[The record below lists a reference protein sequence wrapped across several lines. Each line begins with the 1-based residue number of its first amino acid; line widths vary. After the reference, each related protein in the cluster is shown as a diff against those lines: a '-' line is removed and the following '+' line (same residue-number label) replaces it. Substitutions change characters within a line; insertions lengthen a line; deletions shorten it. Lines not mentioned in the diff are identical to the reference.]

1 MTEVASTEVEPR
13 NYWPTGI
20 AATVVTGLTGL
31 LAVFVALKAAA
42 YVPNEAPLF
51 ENQDHL
57 FRILAFAALTVWTT
71 FTMGVRR
78 RGGAAMLTLAF
89 ACVVELVIVPARGD
103 SMGTLVSANLGI
115 VLAYCGMHLYWLG
128 LTSKNE
134 PE

>member
-1 MTEVASTEVEPR
+1 MTEVAATEVKPR
-13 NYWPTGI
+13 NYWPSGLP
-20 AATVVTGLTGL
+20 ATVITGLTGL

-42 YVPNEAPLF
+42 YTPNEAPLF

-57 FRILAFAALTVWTT
+57 FRVLAFAALTVWTT

-89 ACVVELVIVPARGD
+89 ACFVELVIVPARGD

-128 LTSKNE
+128 LTSKHDRK
-134 PE
+134 